1 MSDEDIVIGGCS
13 CGGHRGIIV
22 VERKQ
27 RHGSMNTK
35 DIQKKV
41 DALKVEAYEYMEEFT
56 GDMYHDVMMVH
67 EAVMDYDDGDKSA
80 CMLFVCLL
88 AYDYKY
94 KRPFR
99 FCEVAARE
107 MLDRCS
113 DAEGVLNL
121 SELKYE
127 MIGAVQRGKTSLLIS
142 LLIVLYDGRGVDM
155 SLIAAMYI

>member
-1 MSDEDIVIGGCS
+1 
-13 CGGHRGIIV
+13 
-22 VERKQ
+22 
-27 RHGSMNTK
+27 MNAK
-35 DIQKKV
+35 DIQRKV
-41 DALKVEAYEYMEEFT
+41 DALKIEAYEYMEKFM
-56 GDMYHDVMMVH
+56 GDIYHDVMMVH
-67 EAVMDYDDGDKSA
+67 EAVTDYDDGDRGKA
-80 CMLFVCLL
+80 DMLFVCLL

-107 MLDRCS
+107 LLDKCS

-142 LLIVLYDGRGVDM
+142 LLIVLYDGRGIDII
-155 SLIAAMYI
+155 LTAAMYIQIKGGF

>member
-1 MSDEDIVIGGCS
+1 
-13 CGGHRGIIV
+13 
-22 VERKQ
+22 
-27 RHGSMNTK
+27 MNAK
-35 DIQKKV
+35 DIQEKV
-41 DALKVEAYEYMEEFT
+41 DALKVEAYECLKELM

-67 EAVMDYDDGDKSA
+67 EAVTDYDDGDRGKA
-80 CMLFVCLL
+80 GMLFARLL

-94 KRPFR
+94 KRSFR

-107 MLDRCS
+107 LLDRCS

-142 LLIVLYDGRGVDM
+142 LLIVLYGESIVMRFEGK
-155 SLIAAMYI
+155 L